1 MSDDTTT
8 DPKENPVSEGHLP
21 VSGEIG
27 GPVTY
32 HDPATTDTND
42 DPENDPVLSSSA
54 NQISPDDEDDAE
66 EE

>member
-1 MSDDTTT
+1 MTDESPV
-8 DPKENPVSEGHLP
+8 DPKENPVSDGHLP

-42 DPENDPVLSSSA
+42 DPYNDPVLSKPTDS
-54 NQISPDDEDDAE
+54 DDEDSE